1 MKKVFNQKG
10 FSLVE
15 LLIVMG
21 IMSVIGVVGL
31 GHYLNFQRQVILRT
45 AADEIVAFVRMA
57 QERSQGQHDAS
68 QWGVRFENPAGAGVP
83 FYASFRGSSFT
94 TPVETRFLNRML
106 DFSLPADGTSIDIVF
121 DRVSGQVTGRQFR
134 QIHLSLISGESTR
147 AIKVSPV
154 GVISQDLGEIG
165 WWRMNEGVG
174 TTLVDTSGLGHTGT
188 LNLGTAGNTN
198 PVNAWTT
205 GQVCSA
211 ISFDVVDDRVEVPHA
226 EIQNTVFGTSV
237 VFTLEAWAFPRAW
250 ANWTAIMN
258 KARGGCWGHTTNGIW
273 ASAQFNG
280 FTCAMGSGVEP
291 ALCNPAG
298 SIITISHSPP
308 LNQWHHIT
316 CTADGTNLIM
326 FVNGREVGRT
336 AIAGL
341 THPRS
346 SNTVPLVLGQRVVG
360 GGPSFNGNIDE
371 VRIYNRALSA
381 SEVRAN
387 FNAGR

>member
-31 GHYLNFQRQVILRT
+31 GHYLNFHRQVILRT
-45 AADEIVAFVRMA
+45 AADEIVAFVRMT

-83 FYASFRGSSFT
+83 FYASFRGPSFT

-134 QIHLSLISGESTR
+134 QVHLSLISGESTR

-165 WWRMNEGVG
+165 WWRMNEGSG
-174 TTLVDTSGLGHTGT
+174 TTIIDSSGLGNTGT
-188 LNLGTAGNTN
+188 LITGASPCPGPPAGSWA
-198 PVNAWTT
+198 PGVI
-205 GQVCSA
+205 GQA
-211 ISFDVVDDRVEVPHA
+211 ICLDGSDDRVDIPHA
-226 EIQNTVFGTSV
+226 DIQNTVFGTSTI
-237 VFTLEAWAFPRAW
+237 FTLEAWAFPRAW
-250 ANWTAIMN
+250 VNWTAIIN
-258 KARGGCWGHTTNGIW
+258 KADAGCWWHTTNGLW
-273 ASAQFNG
+273 ASGEG
-280 FTCAMGSGVEP
+280 FSCVMGSGP
-291 ALCNPAG
+291 DPICNPPGGGIRIA
-298 SIITISHSPP
+298 HSPS
-308 LNQWHHIT
+308 LNQWHHVV

-326 FVNGREVGRT
+326 FVNGAEIGRASIG
-336 AIAGL
+336 AI
-341 THPRS
+341 THPRDPS
-346 SNTVPLVLGQRVVG
+346 IAPIVIGQRCAG
-360 GGPSFNGNIDE
+360 CGPNFSGLIDE

-381 SEVRAN
+381 SEARAN